1 MTPGVSSRSAAN
13 PDPTRGSSSP
23 AVAVTVDVFVLAGVR
38 LYREGIAS
46 ALAQDDRFRVVGAAA
61 DGAAAL
67 AQLRESAPDV
77 VLVEAGRAEAPALV
91 RAVRAH
97 APEATVVA
105 LGIAEEEADVLPLA
119 EAGIAGWI
127 TRDASVDNLRET
139 VASAAAGEVRCS
151 PRMAATLL
159 QHLAWLADDRRR
171 RQASGGLTR
180 RQREIVALIDQ
191 GLSNKEIAGRL
202 SIELATVKNHV
213 HNILE
218 KLQVSRRGEA
228 AAVVRRPPGG

>member
-1 MTPGVSSRSAAN
+1 MTPGLSSGAAAN
-13 PDPTRGSSSP
+13 PALNRGSSMP
-23 AVAVTVDVFVLAGVR
+23 AVVDVFVLAGVR

-61 DGAAAL
+61 AGGAAL
-67 AQLRESAPDV
+67 AQLGDSDPDV

-91 RAVRAH
+91 RAVRSH

-127 TRDASVDNLRET
+127 TCDASVEDLRET
-139 VASAAAGEVRCS
+139 VAAAAVGEVQCS

-159 QHLAWLADDRRR
+159 RRLAWLAEDRRR
-171 RQASGGLTR
+171 RQATGGLTR
-180 RQREIVALIDQ
+180 RQREIVALIDE

-228 AAVVRRPPGG
+228 AAVVRRPPSR

>member
-1 MTPGVSSRSAAN
+1 MTPGLSSGSAAN
-13 PDPTRGSSSP
+13 PALKRGLSP
-23 AVAVTVDVFVLAGVR
+23 PAVTVDVFVLAGVR

-61 DGAAAL
+61 DGGAAL
-67 AQLRESAPDV
+67 AQLGESAPDV

-91 RAVRAH
+91 RAVRAR

-127 TRDASVDNLRET
+127 TRDASVDDLRET

-159 QHLAWLADDRRR
+159 RRLAWLAEDRRR
-171 RQASGGLTR
+171 RQATGGLTR
-180 RQREIVALIDQ
+180 RQREIVALIDE

-228 AAVVRRPPGG
+228 AAVVRRPPPR